1 MNGIG
6 LVILSIML
14 MVSQPLLYAVPYSDE
29 LVVLHNATTS
39 EMNAIVSPIT
49 GSLVF
54 NTDDKEVYERN
65 TTDWKKM
72 ASSGD
77 KAHIV
82 SGSCIDIAGKG
93 TSANPYVATRSTP
106 GKSQATAGL
115 SCKTLYD
122 TGCAMTSG
130 TYWINPDG
138 GSTANAF
145 GAYCDM
151 VTEGGGWTK
160 VAYAN
165 DLPHQ
170 NRWTTGDRKRW
181 IPNNFTLIFTGVQ
194 IDNIRSVSTE
204 ARQRY
209 AGSCQGVI
217 HYLYSTN
224 NYTDAFG
231 FRFHHGD
238 ETVAGKQRYLSTDIL
253 VTSDG
258 CWANNNT
265 MHSTV
270 FEIRDMRL
278 PIINVR
284 SKDSGNSSEKFGSP
298 LTRNPAW
305 FR

>member
-1 MNGIG
+1 MKRII
-6 LVILSIML
+6 ILSCIL
-14 MVSQPLLYAVPYSDE
+14 FIYQVQALTPNSDK
-29 LVVLHNATTS
+29 LVQLHSVTTS
-39 EMNAIVSPIT
+39 EMNAITSPIE
-49 GSLVF
+49 GSLIF

-65 TTDWKKM
+65 ATDWKRIT
-72 ASSGD
+72 SNGNET
-77 KAHIV
+77 HII
-82 SGSCIDIAGKG
+82 SGSCIDIIGTG
-93 TSANPYVATRSTP
+93 TSVNPYVATRSTP
-106 GKSQATAGL
+106 GKSQATAGE
-115 SCKTLYD
+115 SCKALYD

-130 TYWINPDG
+130 TYWINPTG

-145 GAYCDM
+145 QAYCDM

-170 NRWTTGDRKRW
+170 NRWTNGDAKRW
-181 IPNNFTLIFTGVQ
+181 LPNNFTFVFTDVQ

-209 AGSCQGVI
+209 VGSCQGVL
-217 HYLYSTN
+217 HYLYQTN
-224 NYTDAFG
+224 KYGSAFG

-238 ETVAGKQRYLSTDIL
+238 ETTSGNQHYSSTDIL
-253 VTSDG
+253 VTNDG
-258 CWANNNT
+258 CKANDST
-265 MHSTV
+265 MRSSI

-284 SKDSGNSSEKFGSP
+284 SNDSGNSGEKFGSP
-298 LTRNPAW
+298 LTNNPVW